1 MGREYQTLRWNCVT
15 SCPIICALFVR
26 VTNNLISKR
35 ESSPN
40 LPANPWLIAL
50 HSRALVARA
59 FRHGSRAKRDETYRM
74 RTGERGDHGEEK
86 RAREREREEKEKER
100 TENEKRRRRRRK
112 RNDESSQLVTVYQA
126 VAGVSRSRN
135 RLVSADRNTGC
146 PYEARF
152 NRLSRR
158 HVIIRP

>member
-86 RAREREREEKEKER
+86 RAREREEKEKER